1 MVESNMRT
9 LVFGLIAAASI
20 AGSSPPAMAQY
31 YYSTGVEPRTTRIE
45 PRPFYGAVVT
55 MEKGVRVFR
64 PLPPHDRVIINPG
77 NATPVGID
85 VGTGSRRYYLDGS
98 RR

>member
-1 MVESNMRT
+1 MRT
-9 LVFGLIAAASI
+9 LAFGLIAAAGLA
-20 AGSSPPAMAQY
+20 AGSLPALAQV
-31 YYSTGVEPRTTRIE
+31 YSTYVEPRTTRIE
-45 PRPFYGAVVT
+45 PRPVYGAIVT
-55 MEKGVRVFR
+55 LEKGVRVFR
-64 PLPPHDRVIINPG
+64 PLPPHDRIIINPG

>member
-1 MVESNMRT
+1 MRT
-9 LVFGLIAAASI
+9 LAFGLIAAAGV
-20 AGSSPPAMAQY
+20 AVGSLPASAQNY
-31 YYSTGVEPRTTRIE
+31 YWSSSVEPRTTRIE
-45 PRPFYGAVVT
+45 PRPVYGAIVT
-55 MEKGVRVFR
+55 LEKGVRVFR
-64 PLPPHDRVIINPG
+64 PLPPHDRIIINPG